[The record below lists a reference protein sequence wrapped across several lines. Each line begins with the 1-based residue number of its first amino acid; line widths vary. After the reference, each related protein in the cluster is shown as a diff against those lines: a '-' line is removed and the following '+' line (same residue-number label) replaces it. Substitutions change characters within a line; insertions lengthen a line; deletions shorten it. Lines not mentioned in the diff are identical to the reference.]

1 MEKFSVKRP
10 FTVLVA
16 VLIISILGFVS
27 TTSMSTDLLP
37 SISLPYMMVIT
48 PYPGASP
55 ERVEMTVAEPMERAL
70 GTVTGVKN
78 VFSSCS
84 ENYCL
89 TQLEFEDGVD
99 MDSAMVK
106 VSGAVTQVGETLP
119 EEAGTSSILEISMD
133 MLATMYLAVSR
144 EGYDIYE
151 MSAFTDQTLVPFMER
166 TEGVAS
172 VTAIGL
178 VEKSVQIDLDEEKI
192 GQVNRRI
199 RESAESTLADTGDR
213 LNEAIEKVDEAQRN
227 IEWQE
232 RNYGN
237 MISGEIISQTEEPVG
252 ELQFRLVRD
261 IRRMV
266 DVLDEMEIA
275 IDDTLNRQR
284 RDNARTDLQD
294 SLVLLQGSGTGNMT
308 NIFEVAMR
316 IQATLEQIRMINE
329 TITQRVNAGI
339 QAIPARF
346 EESREALKSLED
358 TVDAIPDAVKRVSEM
373 VGAVTQGQLDAAVG
387 FSQALSQ
394 LGRLQQSLSGAQSQ
408 YESAKDRTLDAA
420 NVDTLVNVQNLSQL
434 INAQN
439 FSMPAGYIDD
449 ENDNSWLLK
458 VGEEYDTADDIAE
471 LVLIDSEETGKVR
484 LKDVADVTVID
495 NADQSY
501 TNLNGQDG
509 IALSVFKASASGTNE
524 VSEACKE
531 TIRAFEEEYPG
542 TSVVILMDQGSYI
555 DLIVNDILRSMGLGA
570 LLAILVLALFL
581 RDVRPTIM
589 VAISIP
595 LSVLF
600 TMVLMYFSDLS
611 MNIMTLSGISL
622 GIGMLVD
629 NSIVVMENIIRLR
642 QRGISA
648 GAAAVQGTR
657 QVSGAIIASTLTTIC
672 VFVPMVFTTGT
683 VRSLLIP
690 MALSITY
697 CLTASL
703 IVAMTVVPASAS
715 VIMRRVKKKEES
727 LFDRIKSLYETS
739 LRFCLR
745 VKAAP
750 LALAV
755 FLLIFSIVAILR
767 MGIVM
772 IPEVASE
779 EIQVSFRTPEELTRE
794 ESYAVADE
802 VMEEILSV
810 DGVENVGIMD
820 SGSTRA
826 FVTTAGG
833 NSTSYGNYLCYV
845 TAEKKAGAKEIE
857 RITEDIRSV
866 TDSVNADVTVETSGM
881 GDVSSF
887 TASGLSINVYGIEL
901 DELYRVARETADAVR
916 AVEGFQNVNDGTND
930 DEQALRLEIDK
941 NKAMEYGLTVAQIYA
956 QIAGRMQTSADSTSI
971 REEGLTLTVTIN
983 NETDPLTRE
992 NILDMEFESTDLSA
1006 AAAQYGMEGFGGS
1019 TGTSGGSVMGDL
1031 EDLLGE
1037 ADGIEENKAG
1047 DEGEKKKE
1055 EEESNTHKLS
1065 EFARLV
1071 ETTSPASVSR
1081 KNQSR
1086 YLTVTAE
1093 TKEDYNTT
1101 LLSRELQQTVNQ
1113 MNAELPN
1120 GYTIEI
1126 EGETL
1131 QVQEMVE
1138 QMSKMLLLAF
1148 AFIYFVMVA
1157 QFQSLLS
1164 PFIIIFTIPLAFTG
1178 GMLGL
1183 LVFREHLSL
1192 LSLMGFLV
1200 LMGTVVNNGIVF
1212 VDYANQLRIGGLE
1225 RRDALCAT
1233 GVTRMRPILMTAMTT
1248 VLAMGQL
1255 IFGSGM
1261 GAQMSRGMAIVIAGG
1276 LVYATLMTLYIIP
1289 VMYDILYKKQPLN
1302 VLVDGNLDD
1311 VPDDAAEYLAE
1322 QKRKRGAEDGGL
1334 EFIDGFERKK
1344 KKKKKH
1350 KKPGLRE

>member
-10 FTVLVA
+10 FTVLVV
-16 VLIISILGFVS
+16 VLIITILGFVS
-27 TTSMSTDLLP
+27 ATSMSTDLLP

-70 GTVTGVKN
+70 GTVTGVRN

-84 ENYCL
+84 ENLCL

-106 VSGAVTQVGETLP
+106 VSGAVTQVGATLP
-119 EEAGTSSILEISMD
+119 EEVGTSSILEISMD
-133 MLATMYLAVSR
+133 MLATMYVAVSR

-151 MSAFTDQTLVPFMER
+151 MSSFADQTLTPYLER

-178 VEKSVQIDLDEEKI
+178 VEKSVQIDLDEKKI
-192 GQVNRRI
+192 AAVNSRVQK
-199 RESAESTLADTGDR
+199 EAEETLAETGEKLD
-213 LNEAIEKVDEAQRN
+213 EAIDKIDEAQREL
-227 IEWQE
+227 EWQE
-232 RNYGN
+232 RNFGDT
-237 MISGEIISQTEEPVG
+237 ISDEIVARTEEPVG
-252 ELQFRLVRD
+252 DVQFRLVRD

-275 IDDTLNRQR
+275 VDDAINGQR
-284 RDNARTDLQD
+284 RDNARSELLDFLA
-294 SLVLLQGSGTGNMT
+294 LLQEAGTGSISA
-308 NIFEVAMR
+308 IFEVATR
-316 IQATLEQIRMINE
+316 IRDTMEQIRMINE
-329 TITQRVNAGI
+329 TIAQRINSGI
-339 QAIPARF
+339 QAIPERF
-346 EESREALKSLED
+346 EESRETLKSLED
-358 TVDAIPDAVKRVSEM
+358 TVDDIPDAVTGVSEII
-373 VGAVTQGQLDAAVG
+373 GAVTQGQLDAAVG

-394 LGRLQQSLSGAQSQ
+394 IAQLQQALSSAQSQ
-408 YESAKDRTLDAA
+408 YESAKDQALDAA
-420 NVDTLVNVQNLSQL
+420 NVDQLVNVQNLSQL
-434 INAQN
+434 IYAQN

-449 ENDNSWLLK
+449 ENDHSWLLK
-458 VGEEYDTADDIAE
+458 VGEEYHTADDIAE
-471 LVLIDSEETGKVR
+471 LVLIDTEGTGKVR
-484 LKDVADVTVID
+484 LKDVATVTVID
-495 NADQSY
+495 NADLSY

-509 IALSVFKASASGTNE
+509 IALSIFKASASGTNE
-524 VSEACKE
+524 VSRACKE
-531 TIRAFEEEYPG
+531 AIRSFEEEYPG

-555 DLIVNDILRSMGLGA
+555 DLIVSDILKSMGLGA

-581 RDVRPTIM
+581 RDVRPTVM
-589 VAISIP
+589 VAVSIP

-600 TMVLMYFSDLS
+600 TLVLMYFSNLS

-642 QRGISA
+642 QRGMPA
-648 GAAAVQGTR
+648 GAAAVQGAR

-715 VIMRRVKKKEES
+715 VIMRRVKPKKES
-727 LFDRIKSLYETS
+727 LFDRVKSLYETS

-745 VKAAP
+745 MKIVP

-755 FLLIFSIVAILR
+755 FFLVFSIVAILR

-779 EIQVSFRTPEELTRE
+779 EIQVTFRTPENLTRD

-802 VMEEILSV
+802 VMEDILSV
-810 DGVENVGIMD
+810 EGVENVGIMD

-833 NSTSYGNYLCYV
+833 ADTSYGSYLCYV
-845 TAEKKAGAKEIE
+845 TVEEDAGAKEVA

-866 TDSVNADVTVETSGM
+866 TDNVNAEVTVETSGM

-887 TASGLSINVYGIEL
+887 SASGLSISVYGIEL
-901 DELYRVARETADAVR
+901 DELYRVAHETADAIR
-916 AVEGFQNVNDGTND
+916 AVEGFENVNDGTND
-930 DEQALRLEIDK
+930 DEQALQLVIDK

-956 QIAGRMQTSADSTSI
+956 QIAARMQTSADSTSI

-992 NILDMEFESTDLSA
+992 NLLDMEFEGTDLSA
-1006 AAAQYGMEGFGGS
+1006 AAAQYGMGGGGS
-1019 TGTSGGSVMGDL
+1019 AGASYGSMMGNLD
-1031 EDLLGE
+1031 DLLGAADELEDGDDTE
-1037 ADGIEENKAG
+1037 AETET
-1047 DEGEKKKE
+1047 E
-1055 EEESNTHKLS
+1055 EEEDRTHKLS

-1093 TKEDYNTT
+1093 TKEGYNTT
-1101 LLSRELQQTVNQ
+1101 LLSRELQRTINQ
-1113 MNAELPN
+1113 MNARLPN

-1131 QVQEMVE
+1131 QVREMVE

-1183 LVFREHLSL
+1183 LAFGEQLSL

-1225 RRDALCAT
+1225 REDALCAT

-1248 VLAMGQL
+1248 ILAMGQL

-1289 VMYDILYKKQPLN
+1289 VMYDILYKRQPLN
-1302 VLVDGNLDD
+1302 VLIDGNLDD

-1322 QKRKRGAEDGGL
+1322 QKRKREEKNGGL
-1334 EFIDGFERKK
+1334 EFISGFERKK
-1344 KKKKKH
+1344 KKKRHRNHDKQI
-1350 KKPGLRE
+1350 